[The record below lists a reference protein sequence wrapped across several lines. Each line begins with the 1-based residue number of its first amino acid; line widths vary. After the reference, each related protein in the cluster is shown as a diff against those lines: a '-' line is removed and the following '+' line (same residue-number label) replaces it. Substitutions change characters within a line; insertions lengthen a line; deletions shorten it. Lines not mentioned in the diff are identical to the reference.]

1 MSAPNRRADSRG
13 LNFFWRSVSNFVST
27 ETVTITL
34 PDGSA
39 LEYPA
44 GVTPRKVALDLG
56 AGLARQA
63 IAAVV
68 NGEPYDLSRAIV
80 EDATVRILTPRD
92 EETLEIFRHSSA
104 HLMAAA
110 VTELFPD
117 AKYGVGPPIED
128 GFFYDFAVPRP
139 FTPEDL
145 DKIEEK
151 MKVLAASNIPFER
164 EEVAKGEALARFR
177 ELEQPFKQ
185 ELVEEKGGD
194 VVSCYR
200 LGRFY
205 DFCEGPHVP
214 SSGVIKAIKV
224 LGSSAAHWKGDES
237 KAPMQRIYATTFY
250 DQKSLAEYLRRLEEA
265 KKRDHRKLGREL
277 DLFLIRP
284 EAPGQV
290 FWLPKGLRV
299 VNGLVDYMREKLDR
313 RGYQEIKTPLIMNT
327 DVWRR
332 SGHLDHYR
340 ENMYFVES
348 DEAEFGIKP
357 MNCPGAA
364 MVYESSLRSYRELPL
379 RLAEFGHCHRY
390 ERSGVLSGLTRVR
403 SFVQD
408 DAHIYCTP
416 AQIESEVSD
425 LIHLAREVYADFG
438 FTGFRIELSTRPASS
453 IGTDE
458 DWQQAEK
465 ALVSALERTS
475 TGYKLHPGDGAF
487 YGPKIDFQVEDA
499 IGRTHQCATIQLDFF
514 QSERFD
520 LYYAAED
527 GTRKR
532 PVVIHRAILGSLERF
547 MAVLIEHTGG
557 AFPLWLAPLQALVVP
572 ITEKHHPYASAVA
585 AELRGRGFRVEV
597 DSRSEKVGYKI
608 REAQLRKIPFMLVVG
623 DKELDS
629 KTVAVRNRKKGDLG
643 PSSVEAIA
651 STMARL
657 AAEKSLEE

>member
-1 MSAPNRRADSRG
+1 M
-13 LNFFWRSVSNFVST
+13 ST
-27 ETVTITL
+27 ENVTITL
-34 PDGSA
+34 PDGSSR
-39 LEYPA
+39 EYPA
-44 GVTPRKVALDLG
+44 GVTPRKIAEDIG

-68 NGEPYDLSRAIV
+68 NGEPFDLSRGIGENAS
-80 EDATVRILTPRD
+80 VRILTPRD
-92 EETLEIFRHSSA
+92 EETLDIFRHSSA
-104 HLMAAA
+104 HLLAAA
-110 VTELFPD
+110 VTELFTD
-117 AKYGVGPPIED
+117 AKYGVGPPIEG

-145 DKIEEK
+145 EKIEEK
-151 MKVLAASNIPFER
+151 MKELASKNIPFER
-164 EEVAKGEALARFR
+164 EELAKRDAVARFG
-177 ELEQPFKQ
+177 ELGQPFKQ
-185 ELVEEKGGD
+185 ELVDEKGGD

-200 LGRFY
+200 LGTFY

-214 SSGVIKAIKV
+214 ASGVIKAIKV
-224 LGSSAAHWKGDES
+224 LGSSTAYWKGDEA

-250 DQKSLAEYLRRLEEA
+250 DQKSLAEHLTRLEEA

-277 DLFLIRP
+277 DLFLIRQ

-290 FWLPKGLRV
+290 FWLPNGLRV
-299 VNGLVDYMREKLDR
+299 VNGLVEYMREKLDR

-379 RLAEFGHCHRY
+379 RLSEFGHCHRY

-425 LIHLAREVYADFG
+425 LIHLSREVYEDFG
-438 FTGFRIELSTRPASS
+438 FQGFRIDLATRPPSS

-458 DWQQAEK
+458 QWQQAEA
-465 ALVSALERTS
+465 ALVSALSKTS
-475 TGYKLHPGDGAF
+475 TRYKVNPGDGAF

-499 IGRTHQCATIQLDFF
+499 IGRTHQCATIQADFF
-514 QSERFD
+514 QAERFD

-532 PVVIHRAILGSLERF
+532 PVVLHRAILGSLERF

-557 AFPLWLAPLQALVVP
+557 AFPLWLAPLQVLVLP
-572 ITEKHHPYASAVA
+572 ITEKHHPYAQEIA
-585 AELRGRGFRVEV
+585 ADLRGRGFRVTV
-597 DSRSEKVGYKI
+597 DQRSEKVGYKI
-608 REAQLRKIPFMLVVG
+608 REAQLRKVPFMLVVG
-623 DKELDS
+623 DKELES
-629 KTVAVRNRKKGDLG
+629 GTVAVRNRKKGDLG
-643 PSSVEAIA
+643 PSSVEELA
-651 STMARL
+651 STLARL
-657 AAEKSLEE
+657 VREKSLAE

>member
-1 MSAPNRRADSRG
+1 
-13 LNFFWRSVSNFVST
+13 
-27 ETVTITL
+27 
-34 PDGSA
+34 
-39 LEYPA
+39 
-44 GVTPRKVALDLG
+44 
-56 AGLARQA
+56 
-63 IAAVV
+63 VV
-68 NGEPYDLSRAIV
+68 NGKPFDLSRGIGAN
-80 EDATVRILTPRD
+80 ASVRILTPRD

-110 VTELFPD
+110 VTELFPE
-117 AKYGVGPPIED
+117 AKYGVGPPIEG
-128 GFFYDFAVPRP
+128 GFFYDFAVSRP

-145 DKIEEK
+145 EKIEEK
-151 MKVLAASNIPFER
+151 MKELASRNIPFER
-164 EEVAKGEALARFR
+164 EEVGKPDAVARFG
-177 ELEQPFKQ
+177 ELGQPFKQ
-185 ELVEEKGGD
+185 ELVDEKGGD

-200 LGRFY
+200 LGKFY

-214 SSGVIKAIKV
+214 ASGVIKAIKV
-224 LGSSAAHWKGDES
+224 LGSSAAYWKGNES
-237 KAPMQRIYATTFY
+237 NAPMQRIYATTFY
-250 DQKSLAEYLRRLEEA
+250 DQKSLAEHLTRLEEA

-277 DLFLIRP
+277 DLFLIRQ

-290 FWLPKGLRV
+290 FWLPNGLRV

-379 RLAEFGHCHRY
+379 RLSEFGHCHRY

-425 LIHLAREVYADFG
+425 LIHLSREVYEDFG
-438 FTGFRIELSTRPASS
+438 FQGFRIDLSTRPPSS
-453 IGTDE
+453 MGTDE
-458 DWQQAEK
+458 QWQQAEA
-465 ALVSALERTS
+465 ALVSALEKTS
-475 TGYKLHPGDGAF
+475 TRYKVNPGDGAF

-499 IGRTHQCATIQLDFF
+499 IGRTHQCATIQADFN
-514 QSERFD
+514 QAERFD

-532 PVVIHRAILGSLERF
+532 PVVLHRAILGSLERF

-557 AFPLWLAPLQALVVP
+557 AFPLWLAPLQALVLP
-572 ITEKHHPYASAVA
+572 ITDKHHAFAQEVA
-585 AELRGRGFRVEV
+585 KNLRGRGFRVAV
-597 DSRSEKVGYKI
+597 DDRSEKVGFKI
-608 REAQLRKIPFMLVVG
+608 REAQLRKVPFMLVVG
-623 DKELDS
+623 DKEIES
-629 KTVAVRNRKKGDLG
+629 GNVAVRNRKKGDLG
-643 PSSVEAIA
+643 PSSVEELA
-651 STMARL
+651 STLERL
-657 AAEKSLEE
+657 VREKSLAE

>member
-1 MSAPNRRADSRG
+1 MSADNISI
-13 LNFFWRSVSNFVST
+13 S
-27 ETVTITL
+27 ITL
-34 PDGSA
+34 PDGSSR
-39 LEYPA
+39 EYPA
-44 GVTPRKVALDLG
+44 GVTPRRIAEDIG

-68 NGEPYDLSRAIV
+68 NGEPFDLSRGIDQNASV
-80 EDATVRILTPRD
+80 KILTPRD
-92 EETLEIFRHSSA
+92 EESLEIFRHSSA

-110 VTELFPD
+110 VTELFPE
-117 AKYGVGPPIED
+117 AKYGVGPPIEG
-128 GFFYDFAVPRP
+128 GFFYDFAVSRP

-145 DKIEEK
+145 EKVEEK
-151 MKVLAASNIPFER
+151 MKELASKNIPFER
-164 EEVAKGEALARFR
+164 EEVEKRKAVARFE
-177 ELEQPFKQ
+177 ELGQPFKQ
-185 ELVEEKGGD
+185 ELVDEKGGD

-200 LGRFY
+200 LGKFY

-214 SSGVIKAIKV
+214 ASGVIKAIKV
-224 LGSSAAHWKGDES
+224 LGSSAAYWKGDETN
-237 KAPMQRIYATTFY
+237 APMQRIYATTFY
-250 DQKSLAEYLRRLEEA
+250 DQKSLADHLTRLDEA

-277 DLFLIRP
+277 DLFVIRQ

-290 FWLPKGLRV
+290 FWLPNGLRV

-379 RLAEFGHCHRY
+379 RLSEFGHCHRY

-425 LIHLAREVYADFG
+425 LILLAREVYEDFG
-438 FTGFRIELSTRPASS
+438 FQGFRIDLATRPGSS
-453 IGTDE
+453 MGTDE
-458 DWQQAEK
+458 QWQDAER
-465 ALVSALERTS
+465 ALVSALEKTKTR
-475 TGYKLHPGDGAF
+475 YKVNPGDGAF
-487 YGPKIDFQVEDA
+487 YGPKIDFHVEDA
-499 IGRTHQCATIQLDFF
+499 IGRTHQCATIQLDFN
-514 QSERFD
+514 QAERFD

-532 PVVIHRAILGSLERF
+532 PVVLHRAILGSLERF

-557 AFPLWLAPLQALVVP
+557 AFPLWLAPLQALVLP
-572 ITEKHHPYASAVA
+572 ITEKHHQYAEGIAGS
-585 AELRGRGFRVEV
+585 LRERGLRVGI
-597 DSRSEKVGYKI
+597 DRRSEKVGFKI
-608 REAQLRKIPFMLVVG
+608 REAQLQKVPFMIVVG
-623 DKELDS
+623 DKEMES
-629 KTVAVRNRKKGDLG
+629 RTVAVRNRKKGDLG
-643 PSSVEAIA
+643 PSTVEDLVLEIE
-651 STMARL
+651 RL
-657 AAEKSLEE
+657 VRERSLAE

>member
-1 MSAPNRRADSRG
+1 MSSEN
-13 LNFFWRSVSNFVST
+13 VS
-27 ETVTITL
+27 ITL
-34 PDGSA
+34 PDGSSR
-39 LEYPA
+39 EYPA
-44 GVTPRKVALDLG
+44 GITARKIAEDIG

-68 NGEPYDLSRAIV
+68 NGEPFDLSRGI
-80 EDATVRILTPRD
+80 ERDASVRILTARD
-92 EETLEIFRHSSA
+92 DETLEIFRHSSA

-117 AKYGVGPPIED
+117 AKYGVGPPIEG

-145 DKIEEK
+145 EKIEEK
-151 MKVLAASNIPFER
+151 MKELASKNIPFER
-164 EEVAKGEALARFR
+164 EEVQKRDAVARFE
-177 ELEQPFKQ
+177 ELGQPFKR
-185 ELVEEKGGD
+185 ELVDEKGGE

-200 LGRFY
+200 LGKFY

-214 SSGVIKAIKV
+214 TSGVIKAIKV
-224 LGSSAAHWKGDES
+224 LGSSGAYWKGQES
-237 KAPMQRIYATTFY
+237 NAPMQRIYATTFY
-250 DQKSLAEYLRRLEEA
+250 DQKSLSEHLTRLEEA

-277 DLFLIRP
+277 DLFVIRA

-290 FWLPKGLRV
+290 FWLPNGLRV
-299 VNGLVDYMREKLDR
+299 VNGLVDYMREKLDL
-313 RGYQEIKTPLIMNT
+313 RGYQEIRTPLIMNT

-348 DEAEFGIKP
+348 EEAEFGIKP

-379 RLAEFGHCHRY
+379 RLSEFGHCHRY

-425 LIHLAREVYADFG
+425 LIHLAREVYEDFG
-438 FTGFRIELSTRPASS
+438 FQGFRIDLATRPSSS

-458 DWQQAEK
+458 QWQQAEA
-465 ALVSALERTS
+465 ALVEALVKTKTR
-475 TGYKLHPGDGAF
+475 YKVNPGDGAF
-487 YGPKIDFQVEDA
+487 YGPKIDFHVEDA
-499 IGRTHQCATIQLDFF
+499 IGRTHQCATIQLDFN
-514 QSERFD
+514 QAERFD

-532 PVVIHRAILGSLERF
+532 PVVLHRAILGSLERF

-557 AFPLWLAPLQALVVP
+557 AFPLWLAPVQAVVLP
-572 ITEKHHPYASAVA
+572 ITEKHHEYANRIA
-585 AELRGRGFRVEV
+585 AALRARGLRVGV
-597 DSRSEKVGYKI
+597 DPRSEKVGYKI
-608 REAQLRKIPFMLVVG
+608 REAQLKKIPFMLVVG
-623 DKELDS
+623 DKEMESGTLS
-629 KTVAVRNRKKGDLG
+629 VRNRKKGDLG
-643 PSSVEAIA
+643 PSSLEDLG
-651 STMARL
+651 SSLERL
-657 AAEKSLEE
+657 SREKSLAE

>member
-1 MSAPNRRADSRG
+1 MTTDN
-13 LNFFWRSVSNFVST
+13 
-27 ETVTITL
+27 VTITL
-34 PDGSA
+34 PDGSSR
-39 LEYPA
+39 EYPS
-44 GVTPRKVALDLG
+44 GVTPRKIAEDIG

-68 NGEPYDLSRAIV
+68 NGEPFDLSRGIDENAS
-80 EDATVRILTPRD
+80 VRILTPRD
-92 EETLEIFRHSSA
+92 QETLEIFRHSSA

-117 AKYGVGPPIED
+117 AKYGVGPPIEN

-145 DKIEEK
+145 EKIEEK
-151 MKVLAASNIPFER
+151 MKELASKNIPFER
-164 EEVAKGEALARFR
+164 EEVGKRDAVARFG
-177 ELEQPFKQ
+177 ELGQPFKQ

-200 LGRFY
+200 LGKFY

-214 SSGVIKAIKV
+214 ASGVIKAIKV
-224 LGSSAAHWKGDES
+224 LGSSAAYWKGNEAN
-237 KAPMQRIYATTFY
+237 APMQRIYATTFY
-250 DQKSLAEYLRRLEEA
+250 DQKSLAEHLTRLEEA

-290 FWLPKGLRV
+290 FWLPSGLRV

-379 RLAEFGHCHRY
+379 RLSEFGHCHRY

-425 LIHLAREVYADFG
+425 LIHLSREVYEDFG
-438 FTGFRIELSTRPASS
+438 FQGFRIDLATRPPSS
-453 IGTDE
+453 IGTD
-458 DWQQAEK
+458 DQWKQAEA
-465 ALVSALERTS
+465 ALVSALEKTATR
-475 TGYKLHPGDGAF
+475 YKVNPGDGAF
-487 YGPKIDFQVEDA
+487 Y
-499 IGRTHQCATIQLDFF
+499 
-514 QSERFD
+514 
-520 LYYAAED
+520 
-527 GTRKR
+527 
-532 PVVIHRAILGSLERF
+532 
-547 MAVLIEHTGG
+547 
-557 AFPLWLAPLQALVVP
+557 
-572 ITEKHHPYASAVA
+572 
-585 AELRGRGFRVEV
+585 
-597 DSRSEKVGYKI
+597 
-608 REAQLRKIPFMLVVG
+608 
-623 DKELDS
+623 
-629 KTVAVRNRKKGDLG
+629 
-643 PSSVEAIA
+643 
-651 STMARL
+651 
-657 AAEKSLEE
+657 

>member
-1 MSAPNRRADSRG
+1 MSVEN
-13 LNFFWRSVSNFVST
+13 
-27 ETVTITL
+27 VTITL
-34 PDGSA
+34 PDGSSR
-39 LEYPA
+39 EYPA
-44 GVTPRKVALDLG
+44 GVTPRKIAEDIG

-68 NGEPYDLSRAIV
+68 NGESFDLSRGIDENAS
-80 EDATVRILTPRD
+80 VRILTPRD

-104 HLMAAA
+104 HLLAAA
-110 VTELFPD
+110 VTELFAD
-117 AKYGVGPPIED
+117 AKYGVGPPIEG

-145 DKIEEK
+145 EKIEEK
-151 MKVLAASNIPFER
+151 MKELASKNIPFER
-164 EEVAKGEALARFR
+164 EELGKRDAVARFG
-177 ELEQPFKQ
+177 ELGQPFKQ
-185 ELVEEKGGD
+185 ELVDEKGGD

-200 LGRFY
+200 LGKFY

-214 SSGVIKAIKV
+214 ASGVIKAIKV
-224 LGSSAAHWKGDES
+224 LGSSTAYWKGDEAN
-237 KAPMQRIYATTFY
+237 APMQRIYATTFY
-250 DQKSLAEYLRRLEEA
+250 DQKSLAEHLARLEEA

-277 DLFLIRP
+277 DLFLIRQ

-290 FWLPKGLRV
+290 FWLPNGLRV
-299 VNGLVDYMREKLDR
+299 VNGLVEYMREKLDR

-379 RLAEFGHCHRY
+379 RLSEFGHCHRY

-425 LIHLAREVYADFG
+425 LIHLAREVYEDFG
-438 FTGFRIELSTRPASS
+438 FQGFRIDLATRPPSS

-458 DWQQAEK
+458 QWQQAEA
-465 ALVSALERTS
+465 ALVSALSKTS
-475 TGYKLHPGDGAF
+475 TRYKVNPGDGAF

-499 IGRTHQCATIQLDFF
+499 IGRTHQCATIQADFF
-514 QSERFD
+514 QAERFD

-532 PVVIHRAILGSLERF
+532 PVVLHRAILGSLERF
-547 MAVLIEHTGG
+547 MALLIEHTGG
-557 AFPLWLAPLQALVVP
+557 AFPLWLAPLQVLVLP
-572 ITEKHHPYASAVA
+572 ITEKHHPYAQEIA
-585 AELRGRGFRVEV
+585 ADLRGRGFRVTV
-597 DSRSEKVGYKI
+597 DQRSEKVGYKI
-608 REAQLRKIPFMLVVG
+608 REAQLRKVPFMLVVG
-623 DKELDS
+623 DKELES
-629 KTVAVRNRKKGDLG
+629 GTVAVRNRKKGDLG
-643 PSSVEAIA
+643 PSSVEELA
-651 STMARL
+651 STLARL
-657 AAEKSLEE
+657 VREKSLAE

>member
-1 MSAPNRRADSRG
+1 M
-13 LNFFWRSVSNFVST
+13 ST
-27 ETVTITL
+27 ENVTITL
-34 PDGSA
+34 PDGSSR
-39 LEYPA
+39 EYPA
-44 GVTPRKVALDLG
+44 GITPRKIAEDIG

-68 NGEPYDLSRAIV
+68 NGEPFDLSRRIDENAS
-80 EDATVRILTPRD
+80 VRILTPRD

-117 AKYGVGPPIED
+117 AKYGVGPPIEG

-145 DKIEEK
+145 EKIEEK
-151 MKVLAASNIPFER
+151 MKELASKNIPFER
-164 EEVAKGEALARFR
+164 EEVGKRDAVARFG
-177 ELEQPFKQ
+177 ELGQPFKQ
-185 ELVEEKGGD
+185 ELVDEKGGD

-200 LGRFY
+200 LGKFY

-214 SSGVIKAIKV
+214 ASGLIKAIKV
-224 LGSSAAHWKGDES
+224 LGSSAAYWKGNES
-237 KAPMQRIYATTFY
+237 NAPMQRIYATTFY
-250 DQKSLAEYLRRLEEA
+250 DQKSLAEHLTRLEEA

-277 DLFLIRP
+277 DLFLIRQ

-290 FWLPKGLRV
+290 FWLPNGLRV

-379 RLAEFGHCHRY
+379 RLSEFGHCHRY

-425 LIHLAREVYADFG
+425 LIHLSREVYEDFG
-438 FTGFRIELSTRPASS
+438 FQGFRIDLSTRPPSS
-453 IGTDE
+453 MGTDE
-458 DWQQAEK
+458 QWQQAEA
-465 ALVSALERTS
+465 ALVSALEKTS
-475 TGYKLHPGDGAF
+475 TRYKVNPGDGAF

-499 IGRTHQCATIQLDFF
+499 IGRTHQCATIQADFN
-514 QSERFD
+514 QAERFD

-532 PVVIHRAILGSLERF
+532 PVVLHRAILGSLERF

-557 AFPLWLAPLQALVVP
+557 AFPLWLAPLQALVLP
-572 ITEKHHPYASAVA
+572 ITDKHHAFAQEVA
-585 AELRGRGFRVEV
+585 KNLRGRGFRVAV
-597 DSRSEKVGYKI
+597 DDRSEKVGFKI
-608 REAQLRKIPFMLVVG
+608 REAQLRKVPFMLVVG
-623 DKELDS
+623 DKEIES
-629 KTVAVRNRKKGDLG
+629 GNVAVRNRKKGDLG
-643 PSSVEAIA
+643 PSSVEELA
-651 STMARL
+651 STLERL
-657 AAEKSLEE
+657 VREKSLAE

>member
-1 MSAPNRRADSRG
+1 M
-13 LNFFWRSVSNFVST
+13 ST
-27 ETVTITL
+27 ENVTITL
-34 PDGSA
+34 PDGSSR
-39 LEYPA
+39 EYPA
-44 GVTPRKVALDLG
+44 GVTPRKIAEDIG
-56 AGLARQA
+56 PGLARQA

-68 NGEPYDLSRAIV
+68 NGEPFDLSRGIA
-80 EDATVRILTPRD
+80 DNASVRILTPRD

-104 HLMAAA
+104 HLLAAA

-117 AKYGVGPPIED
+117 AKYGVGPPIEG
-128 GFFYDFAVPRP
+128 GFFYDFAVSRP

-145 DKIEEK
+145 EKVEEK
-151 MKVLAASNIPFER
+151 MKELASKNIPFER
-164 EEVAKGEALARFR
+164 EEVFKGDAVARFR
-177 ELEQPFKQ
+177 ELGQPFKQ
-185 ELVEEKGGD
+185 ELVDEKGGD

-200 LGRFY
+200 LGKFY

-214 SSGVIKAIKV
+214 ASGVIKAIKV
-224 LGSSAAHWKGDES
+224 LGSSSAYWKGDES
-237 KAPMQRIYATTFY
+237 NAPMQRIYATTFY
-250 DQKSLAEYLRRLEEA
+250 DQKSLAEHLTRLEEA

-277 DLFLIRP
+277 DLFLIRQ

-290 FWLPKGLRV
+290 FWLPNGLRV

-327 DVWRR
+327 EVWRR

-348 DEAEFGIKP
+348 DEVEFGIKP

-379 RLAEFGHCHRY
+379 RLSEFGHCHRY

-403 SFVQD
+403 SFIQD

-416 AQIESEVSD
+416 AQIESEVSE
-425 LIHLAREVYADFG
+425 LIQLAGEVYGDFG
-438 FTGFRIELSTRPASS
+438 FEGFRIELSTKPPSS
-453 IGTDE
+453 IGTGDQ
-458 DWQQAEK
+458 WQQAESS
-465 ALVSALERTS
+465 LVSALERTS
-475 TGYKLHPGDGAF
+475 SRYKVNPGAGAF

-514 QSERFD
+514 QAERFD

-532 PVVIHRAILGSLERF
+532 PVVLHRAILGSLERF

-557 AFPLWLAPLQALVVP
+557 AFPVWLSPLQALVLP
-572 ITEKHHPYASAVA
+572 ITERHHAYAAGVA
-585 AELRGRGFRVEV
+585 AALRGRGFRVGV
-597 DSRSEKVGYKI
+597 DERSEKVGYKI
-608 REAQLRKIPFMLVVG
+608 REAQLRKIPFMLIVG
-623 DKELDS
+623 DKEMDS
-629 KTVAVRNRKKGDLG
+629 GTVAVRNRKKGDLG
-643 PSSVEAIA
+643 PSAIEELA
-651 STMARL
+651 SLLDRL
-657 AAEKSLEE
+657 VREKSLAE

>member
-1 MSAPNRRADSRG
+1 MSAEQ
-13 LNFFWRSVSNFVST
+13 V
-27 ETVTITL
+27 TVTL
-34 PDGSA
+34 PDGSSR
-39 LEYPA
+39 EYPA
-44 GVTPRKVALDLG
+44 GVTPRKIAEDIS

-63 IAAVV
+63 IAALV
-68 NGEPYDLSRAIV
+68 NGEPYDLSRGIGENAS
-80 EDATVRILTPRD
+80 VRILTPRD

-104 HLMAAA
+104 HLLAAA
-110 VTELFPD
+110 VTEIFPE
-117 AKYGVGPPIED
+117 AKYGVGPPIEG
-128 GFFYDFAVPRP
+128 GFFYDFSVPQP

-145 DKIEEK
+145 ERIEEK
-151 MKVLAASNIPFER
+151 MKELASKNIPFER
-164 EEVAKGEALARFR
+164 EEVPKHDALSRFGELGQRFK
-177 ELEQPFKQ
+177 E
-185 ELVEEKGGD
+185 ELVTEKGGD

-200 LGRFY
+200 LGKFY

-224 LGSSAAHWKGDES
+224 LGSSAAYWKGDES
-237 KAPMQRIYATTFY
+237 NAPMQRIYATTFY
-250 DQKSLAEYLRRLEEA
+250 DQKSLAEHLTRLEEA

-290 FWLPKGLRV
+290 FWLPNGLRV

-332 SGHLDHYR
+332 SGHIDHYR
-340 ENMYFVES
+340 ENMFFIES
-348 DEAEFGIKP
+348 DEAEYGMKP

-379 RLAEFGHCHRY
+379 RLSEFGHCHRY

-408 DAHIYCTP
+408 DAHIYCTA

-425 LIHLAREVYADFG
+425 LIHLAREVYGDFD
-438 FTGFRIELSTRPASS
+438 FQGFRIDLSTRPASS
-453 IGTDE
+453 MGTDDE
-458 DWQQAEK
+458 WQQAEA
-465 ALVSALERTS
+465 ALVAALEK
-475 TGYKLHPGDGAF
+475 TGTRYKVNPGDGAF

-499 IGRTHQCATIQLDFF
+499 IGRTHQCATIQVDFN
-514 QSERFD
+514 QAERFD

-557 AFPLWLAPLQALVVP
+557 AFPFWLAPLQALVLP
-572 ITEKHHPYASAVA
+572 ITEKHHPYAESVA
-585 AELRGRGFRVEV
+585 GTLRARGFRVGV
-597 DSRSEKVGYKI
+597 DLRSEKVGYKI
-608 REAQLRKIPFMLVVG
+608 REAQIRKIPFMLVVG
-623 DKELDS
+623 DKEMES
-629 KTVAVRNRKKGDLG
+629 ETVAVRNRKKGDLG
-643 PSSVEAIA
+643 PSSVEDVL
-651 STMARL
+651 STLERL
-657 AAEKSLEE
+657 VRERSVAE

>member
-1 MSAPNRRADSRG
+1 MSVEN
-13 LNFFWRSVSNFVST
+13 
-27 ETVTITL
+27 VTITL
-34 PDGSA
+34 PDGSSR
-39 LEYPA
+39 EYPA
-44 GVTPRKVALDLG
+44 GVTPRKIAEDIG

-68 NGEPYDLSRAIV
+68 NGESFDLSRGIDENAS
-80 EDATVRILTPRD
+80 VRILTPRD

-104 HLMAAA
+104 HLLAAA
-110 VTELFPD
+110 VTELFAD
-117 AKYGVGPPIED
+117 AKYGVGPPIEG

-145 DKIEEK
+145 EKIEEK
-151 MKVLAASNIPFER
+151 MKELASKNIPFER
-164 EEVAKGEALARFR
+164 EELGKRDAVARFG
-177 ELEQPFKQ
+177 ELGQPFKQ
-185 ELVEEKGGD
+185 ELVDEKGGD

-200 LGRFY
+200 LGKFY

-214 SSGVIKAIKV
+214 ASGVIKAIKV
-224 LGSSAAHWKGDES
+224 LGSSTAYWKGDES
-237 KAPMQRIYATTFY
+237 NAPMQRIYATTFY
-250 DQKSLAEYLRRLEEA
+250 DQKSLAEHLTRLEEA

-277 DLFLIRP
+277 DLFLIRQ

-290 FWLPKGLRV
+290 FWLPNGLRV
-299 VNGLVDYMREKLDR
+299 VNGLVEYMREKLDR

-379 RLAEFGHCHRY
+379 RLSEFGHCHRY

-425 LIHLAREVYADFG
+425 LIHLAREVYEDFG
-438 FTGFRIELSTRPASS
+438 FQGFRIDLATRPPSS

-458 DWQQAEK
+458 QWQQAEA
-465 ALVSALERTS
+465 ALVSALSKTS
-475 TGYKLHPGDGAF
+475 TRYKVNPGDGAF

-514 QSERFD
+514 KAERFD

-532 PVVIHRAILGSLERF
+532 PVVLHRAILGSLERF
-547 MAVLIEHTGG
+547 MALLIEHTGG
-557 AFPLWLAPLQALVVP
+557 AFPLWLAPLQVLVLP
-572 ITEKHHPYASAVA
+572 ITEKHHPYAQEIA
-585 AELRGRGFRVEV
+585 ADLRGRGFRVTV
-597 DSRSEKVGYKI
+597 DQRSEKVGYKI
-608 REAQLRKIPFMLVVG
+608 REAQLRKVPFMLVVG
-623 DKELDS
+623 DKELES
-629 KTVAVRNRKKGDLG
+629 GTVAVRNRRKGDLG
-643 PSSVEAIA
+643 PSSVEELA
-651 STMARL
+651 STLARL
-657 AAEKSLEE
+657 VREKSLAE

>member
-1 MSAPNRRADSRG
+1 M
-13 LNFFWRSVSNFVST
+13 ST
-27 ETVTITL
+27 ENVTITL
-34 PDGSA
+34 PDGSSR
-39 LEYPA
+39 EYPA
-44 GVTPRKVALDLG
+44 GVTSRKIAEDIG

-68 NGEPYDLSRAIV
+68 NGEPYDLSRGIRGNAS
-80 EDATVRILTPRD
+80 VRILTPRD

-117 AKYGVGPPIED
+117 AKYGVGPPIEG
-128 GFFYDFAVPRP
+128 GFFYDFAVGRP

-145 DKIEEK
+145 EKIEEK
-151 MKVLAASNIPFER
+151 MKELASKNIPFER
-164 EEVAKGEALARFR
+164 EEVEKRDAVERFGEIG
-177 ELEQPFKQ
+177 QPFKQ
-185 ELVEEKGGD
+185 ELVSEKGGD

-200 LGRFY
+200 LGKFY

-224 LGSSAAHWKGDES
+224 LGSSAAYWKGDES
-237 KAPMQRIYATTFY
+237 NAPMQRIYATTFY
-250 DQKSLAEYLRRLEEA
+250 DSKSLAEHLTRLEEA

-277 DLFLIRP
+277 ELFVIRQ

-290 FWLPKGLRV
+290 FWLPNGMRV

-332 SGHLDHYR
+332 SGHLAHYR

-379 RLAEFGHCHRY
+379 RLSEFGHCHRY

-416 AQIESEVSD
+416 EQIESEVTD
-425 LIHLAREVYADFG
+425 LIHLAREVYEDFG
-438 FTGFRIELSTRPASS
+438 FQGFRIDLSTRPPSS
-453 IGTDE
+453 MGTDE
-458 DWQQAEK
+458 QWRQAEA
-465 ALVSALERTS
+465 ALTSALEKTS
-475 TGYKLHPGDGAF
+475 TRYKVNPGDGAF

-499 IGRTHQCATIQLDFF
+499 IGRTHQCATIQADFN
-514 QSERFD
+514 QAERFD

-532 PVVIHRAILGSLERF
+532 PVVLHRAILGSLERF

-557 AFPLWLAPLQALVVP
+557 AFPLWLAPLQALVLP
-572 ITEKHHPYASAVA
+572 ITENHHAYARKVA
-585 AELRGRGFRVEV
+585 ADLRARGLRVSV
-597 DSRSEKVGYKI
+597 DERSEKVGYKI
-608 REAQLRKIPFMLVVG
+608 REAQLRKVPFMLVVG
-623 DKELDS
+623 DKEMES
-629 KTVAVRNRKKGDLG
+629 GAVAVRNRKKGDLG
-643 PSSVEAIA
+643 PTPVEELG
-651 STMARL
+651 STLERL
-657 AAEKSLEE
+657 VSERSLVE

>member
-1 MSAPNRRADSRG
+1 M
-13 LNFFWRSVSNFVST
+13 ST
-27 ETVTITL
+27 ENVTITL
-34 PDGSA
+34 PDGSSR
-39 LEYPA
+39 EYPA
-44 GVTPRKVALDLG
+44 GVTPRTIAEDIG

-68 NGEPYDLSRAIV
+68 NGEPFDLSRGIGAN
-80 EDATVRILTPRD
+80 ASVRILTPRD

-110 VTELFPD
+110 VTELFPE
-117 AKYGVGPPIED
+117 AKYGVGPPIEG
-128 GFFYDFAVPRP
+128 GFFYDFAVSRP

-145 DKIEEK
+145 EKIEEK
-151 MKVLAASNIPFER
+151 MKELASRNIPFER
-164 EEVAKGEALARFR
+164 EEVGKPDAVARFG
-177 ELEQPFKQ
+177 ELGQPFKQ
-185 ELVEEKGGD
+185 ELVDEKGGD

-200 LGRFY
+200 LGKFY

-214 SSGVIKAIKV
+214 ASGVIKAIKV
-224 LGSSAAHWKGDES
+224 LGSSAAYWKGNES
-237 KAPMQRIYATTFY
+237 NAPMQRIYATTFY
-250 DQKSLAEYLRRLEEA
+250 DQKSLAEHLTRLEEA

-277 DLFLIRP
+277 DLFLIRQ

-290 FWLPKGLRV
+290 FWLPNGLRV

-379 RLAEFGHCHRY
+379 RLSEFGHCHRY

-425 LIHLAREVYADFG
+425 LIHLSREVYEDFG
-438 FTGFRIELSTRPASS
+438 FQGFRIDLSTRPPSS
-453 IGTDE
+453 MGTDE
-458 DWQQAEK
+458 QWQQAEA
-465 ALVSALERTS
+465 ALVSALEKTS
-475 TGYKLHPGDGAF
+475 TRYKVNPGDGAF

-499 IGRTHQCATIQLDFF
+499 IGRTHQCATIQADFN
-514 QSERFD
+514 QAERFD

-532 PVVIHRAILGSLERF
+532 PVVLHRAILGSLERF

-557 AFPLWLAPLQALVVP
+557 AFPLWLAPLQALVLP
-572 ITEKHHPYASAVA
+572 ITDKHHAFAQEVA
-585 AELRGRGFRVEV
+585 KNLRGRGFRVAV
-597 DSRSEKVGYKI
+597 DDRSEKVGFKI
-608 REAQLRKIPFMLVVG
+608 REAQLRKVPFMLVVG
-623 DKELDS
+623 DKEIES
-629 KTVAVRNRKKGDLG
+629 GNVAVRNRKKGDLG
-643 PSSVEAIA
+643 PSSVEELA
-651 STMARL
+651 STLERL
-657 AAEKSLEE
+657 VREKSLAE